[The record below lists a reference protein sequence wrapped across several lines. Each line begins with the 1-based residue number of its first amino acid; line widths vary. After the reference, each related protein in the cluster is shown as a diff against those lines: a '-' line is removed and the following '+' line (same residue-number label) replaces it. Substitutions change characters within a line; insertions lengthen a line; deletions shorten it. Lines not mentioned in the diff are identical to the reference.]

1 MALEIPNRA
10 FNHAEWR
17 ARSVKQSFYDYFLET
32 EEVPVYR
39 GNYVEDVYTLE
50 LAPWARMGGKGAYLA
65 LADQQITNGYVVEI
79 EPAGSLKPERHLY
92 EELTYVLT
100 GSGST
105 QVWNE
110 EGKRLSL
117 EWSAGSLFAI
127 PLNAWHQHFNGSGSS
142 PARLMAATTAPEVL
156 NQYHNL
162 GFVFDNPYVF
172 SDRFSADRADFFSG
186 EGHSWGR
193 RSWETNFVPDVRA
206 FTLEDWEAKGAG
218 ARHMRF
224 VMADCVYGCHIHELS
239 PVTYVQAHRH
249 APGAIILIL
258 SGAGYEIMYR
268 EIGGPRERFE
278 LRPGSIVSP
287 GNMVYHLHANPNP
300 EPLRQL
306 AFRGGGF
313 SLYGAGVGGPEAHM
327 SQLVRYEDENP
338 EIHEEFYAACRAR
351 GLEPVLMPIKQG
363 SG

>member
-1 MALEIPNRA
+1 MAVETQPEA
-10 FNHAEWR
+10 FDYAEWR
-17 ARSVKQSFYDYFLET
+17 ARSIKQSFYDYWLEK
-32 EEVPVYR
+32 EGIPVHR
-39 GNYVEDVYTLE
+39 GFYVEDVNRLE
-50 LAPWARMGGKGAYLA
+50 LEPWPRMGGRGAYLA
-65 LADQQITNGYVVEI
+65 LANQQVTNGYVVEI
-79 EPAGSLKPERHLY
+79 PPAGALNAERHLY
-92 EELTYVLT
+92 EELTYVLS

-110 EGKRLSL
+110 GGKRISF
-117 EWSAGSLFAI
+117 EWGEGSLFAI
-127 PLNAWHQHFNGSGSS
+127 PLNAWHQHFNASGSS

-172 SDRFSADRADFFSG
+172 SDRFTAEDQDFFSR

-193 RSWETNFVPDVRA
+193 RSWETNFVADVRA
-206 FTLEDWEAKGAG
+206 FQLEDWEAKGAG

-224 VMADCVYGCHIHELS
+224 VMADSVYGCHIHELS

-249 APGAIILIL
+249 GAGAMILVL
-258 SGAGYEIMYR
+258 SGSGYELMYG

-287 GNMVYHLHANPNP
+287 GNMIYHLHANPNA

-327 SQLVRYEDENP
+327 SQLVPYEQEDP
-338 EIHEEFYAACRAR
+338 AVHEEFYAECRAR

-363 SG
+363 PG